1 MRSLRYIFFL
11 LLFAALPLQSAD
23 TLFIMPCDE
32 AVINHFG
39 DIITLSRREGVL
51 HRYAGGQL
59 QNVFSGKS
67 FSSKLILQ
75 DPLRPVPDDPDK
87 IYVMDAAAGTIVVW
101 DRFLN
106 LHTAT
111 RLHRDIVSPAEFIVT
126 SEHDW
131 LIYDRFQ
138 DQIHQI
144 HPNQHFL
151 HRWGD
156 RQVSGDIRMFNV
168 DRHVFMHLI
177 DHARLRICDD
187 NGRTLYEYDLPDSLH
202 ISRLIPLDLQ
212 RTALAG
218 DAGVHIWE
226 PKQKTCRFISPMEDV
241 IYVQARNSTY
251 TLISSR
257 GTVITL
263 P

>member
-1 MRSLRYIFFL
+1 
-11 LLFAALPLQSAD
+11 
-23 TLFIMPCDE
+23 MPCDE
-32 AVINHFG
+32 AAINYFG
-39 DIITLSRREGVL
+39 DVITLSRQEGIL
-51 HRYAGGQL
+51 RRYADGQL
-59 QNVFSGKS
+59 KQVFSGKS

-75 DPLRPVPDDPDK
+75 NPLRPVHDEPDK
-87 IYVMDAAAGTIVVW
+87 IYVMDAAAGTIIAW

-106 LHTAT
+106 VHAAT
-111 RLHRDIVSPAEFIVT
+111 PLHRDIVSPADFMVT

-156 RQVSGDIRMFNV
+156 RPVSGDIRMYNV
-168 DRHVFMHLI
+168 DRHVFIHLI
-177 DHARLRICDD
+177 DHQRLRISDD
-187 NGRTLYEYDLPDSLH
+187 NGRTLHEYDLPDSLLVR
-202 ISRLIPLDLQ
+202 RLIPLDMQ
-212 RTALAG
+212 RSALIVKE
-218 DAGVHIWE
+218 GVYIWE
-226 PKQKTCRFISPMEDV
+226 PKEETCRFLSPLEDV
-241 IYVQARNSTY
+241 IYLQARNSSY

-257 GTVITL
+257 GMLITV